1 MALGKPSTIQ
11 DKLNELH
18 IQLPEVQP
26 AGDYLPAVRT
36 GNLLY
41 VSGQLPKLEGK
52 IAFKGRVGRD
62 VNLESAR
69 RAAKAC
75 LINVLAAACTE
86 LGTLDKIRKIVRLN
100 GFINTYPGFNDHPKV
115 MDAASELLIQI
126 FGETIGRHSRTV
138 VGVVELPLGA
148 AIEMDLIAE
157 VK

>member
-1 MALGKPSTIQ
+1 MTSKLTTIQ
-11 DKLNELH
+11 ARLEELH
-18 IQLPEVQP
+18 ILLPEVQP
-26 AGDYLPAVRT
+26 VGEYLPAVRT

-41 VSGQLPKLEGK
+41 ISGQLPKVEGK

-75 LINVLAAACTE
+75 LLNVLAAALSE
-86 LGTLDKIRKIVRLN
+86 IGTLDKIRKIVRLN
-100 GFINTYPGFNDHPKV
+100 GYINTYPGFNDHPKV
-115 MDAASELLIQI
+115 MDAASELLTQI

-148 AIEMDLIAE
+148 SIEMDMIAE
-157 VK
+157 VR